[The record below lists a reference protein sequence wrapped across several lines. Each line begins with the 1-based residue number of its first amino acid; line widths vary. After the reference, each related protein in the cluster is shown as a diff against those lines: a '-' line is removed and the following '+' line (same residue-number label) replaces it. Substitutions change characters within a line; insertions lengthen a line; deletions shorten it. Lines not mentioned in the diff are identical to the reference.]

1 MGIFKRSATKSDKAV
16 KKAEKKP
23 LFVKRT
29 APEKEGDKKA
39 IKKTAASKAAPK
51 KLTKSVLRKDTSDV
65 YNVLV
70 SPIVTEKAERL
81 QASGKYMFNVSKR
94 ANKIEIARAIKEV
107 YGVTPVAVN
116 VIVRKGKRVRFGK
129 YQGRRKN
136 EKKAI
141 VTLKKGD
148 ILTVMEV

>member
-1 MGIFKRSATKSDKAV
+1 MGIFKRNTKGDKAV
-16 KKAEKKP
+16 KKAAKKP
-23 LFVKRT
+23 LIAKKA
-29 APEKEGDKKA
+29 APEKKEDKKGT
-39 IKKTAASKAAPK
+39 KAAVSKAAAK
-51 KLTKSVLRKDTSDV
+51 KLTKSVQRKDTSDV
-65 YNVLV
+65 YSVLV

-81 QASGKYMFNVSKR
+81 HANGKYMFNVSKR

-116 VIVRKGKRVRFGK
+116 IVVRKGKRVRFGK
-129 YQGRRKN
+129 YHGRRKD